1 MLMIA
6 RQIIDVIGQ
15 ILNSDK
21 IYARIWFEPTLGLF
35 TVLQDG
41 QFAALRKKILIYD
54 FSTSNFY
61 EFLQQ
66 NHRFCEFFI
75 IFEIKMA
82 KMVIYRLIIA
92 KKNHQNFQKYFLRCH
107 KLAVLQHC
115 AIVWIGICPRELRDS
130 CRTYVFNLYPTS
142 FFCHK
147 FFELL
152 CRALA
157 SWMSYMYAQLLV
169 RFWILTKFL
178 GMHSLQKNWC
188 TNGDNPRKLSN
199 LLWSPNHPSPFPLL
213 V

>member
-1 MLMIA
+1 MLAKSKEKTIRRLEKKSLVRLETYWHNFFHNA
-6 RQIIDVIGQ
+6 QCYRIVNLRHLGKNIDLWFFFFKFLWIFATKSSILWIFYHFWNINGQ
-15 ILNSDK
+15 
-21 IYARIWFEPTLGLF
+21 
-35 TVLQDG
+35 
-41 QFAALRKKILIYD
+41 
-54 FSTSNFY
+54 
-61 EFLQQ
+61 
-66 NHRFCEFFI
+66 
-75 IFEIKMA
+75 
-82 KMVIYRLIIA
+82 MVIYRLKIA
-92 KKNHQNFQKYFLRCH
+92 KKIIKISKKYFLRYH

-178 GMHSLQKNWC
+178 GMHSLQKKNWC